1 MREDRKKVWIDHVQ
15 TKLFYRIVVYW
26 TIYQLSLINLV
37 FVWRL
42 VTEGAGNPLEQ
53 YGRLLIDFLPMLVGC
68 VVLLP
73 FLAWDAVKFG
83 HRVTGPIYRFRKSL
97 QALADGE
104 AVRPIRLREGDLLT
118 ETRDD
123 FNRMLETLQ
132 RRGYP
137 ALLPN
142 DPKASESSARSA

>member
-1 MREDRKKVWIDHVQ
+1 MYEDRKKVWIDHVQ
-15 TKLFYRIVVYW
+15 TKLFCRIVVYW
-26 TIYQLSLINLV
+26 LIYQLSLINLV

-42 VTEGAGNPLEQ
+42 VKEGAGNPFEQ
-53 YGRLLIDFLPMLVGC
+53 YGRLLVDFMPMLIGC

-83 HRVTGPIYRFRKSL
+83 HRVMGPIFRFRKTL

-104 AVRPIRLREGDLLT
+104 AVRPVRLREGDLLT

-132 RRGYP
+132 RQGYP

-142 DPKASESSARSA
+142 DSEVSEPPARSA